1 MSAATDPILGRMRA
15 DAEAI
20 FRTGL
25 SAADPAAA
33 IRRLCRRTEREL
45 RIGERRFDLSGID
58 RIWVVGAGKAT
69 AFMAQAIE
77 DIVGERIEDGIISVK
92 YGHTAPLARIRTVEA
107 GHPLPDANGVAASNA
122 ILELARQAGPRDLV
136 IVLLSGGGSALM
148 PLPAEGIGLAEKQA
162 TTDLLLSCG
171 ATIHEMNAIRKH
183 LSGIKGGQLAQAAAP
198 APCVTLILS
207 DVVGDDLDV
216 IASGP
221 TVPDG
226 STFGDCLDIIGRYGI
241 ESQLP
246 SGVQQRIR
254 GGAAGRVVETPK
266 AKTHDWRHTA
276 HLMVGSNRQALQAA
290 AQAAE
295 QRGYHTMMLSSCIE
309 GETRTVARLHAAMA
323 REILVSGNPLP
334 PPACILSGGETT
346 LVVKGDGRGGRN
358 QEFALNVAMPIADRA
373 SVLILAAGTDG
384 SDGPTD
390 AAGAFVDH
398 TTAARAAGAGL
409 DIRRHLSHNDAYP
422 FFKALGDLLITGPTG
437 TNVMDL
443 NIVLVMTTE
452 KQPIF
457 EDGAEGNHRPNAI
470 RTDSTRTSG

>member
-1 MSAATDPILGRMRA
+1 MIAETDPTLARMRA

-20 FRTGL
+20 FRSGL
-25 SAADPAAA
+25 SAVDPAAA
-33 IRRLCRRTEREL
+33 IRRLCRQAGQEL
-45 RIGERRFDLSGID
+45 LIGEHRFDLSAID
-58 RIWVVGAGKAT
+58 RIWIVGAGKAT
-69 AFMAQAIE
+69 AFMAQAFE
-77 DIVGERIEDGIISVK
+77 DILGERIDDGIISVK
-92 YGHTAPLARIRTVEA
+92 YGHTAPLAHIRTIEA
-107 GHPLPDANGVAASNA
+107 GHPLPDANGVAASRA
-122 ILELARQAGPRDLV
+122 ILDLARQAGRRDLL

-148 PLPAEGIGLAEKQA
+148 PLPADGIDLAEKQT

-221 TVPDG
+221 TVPDR
-226 STFGDCLDIIGRYGI
+226 STFGDCLEILRSYGI

-246 SGVQQRIR
+246 AAVRQRIR
-254 GGAAGRVVETPK
+254 EGATGRLAETPK
-266 AKTHDWRHTA
+266 TNTHDWRHTA
-276 HLMVGSNRQALQAA
+276 HLVVGSNRQALQTAA
-290 AQAAE
+290 RAAE
-295 QRGYHTMMLSSCIE
+295 HRGYHTMVLSPCIE
-309 GETRTVARLHAAMA
+309 GETRTVARLHAAIA
-323 REILVSGNPLP
+323 REILASGNPLP

-358 QEFALNVAMPIADRA
+358 QEFALNAALSIADQP

-384 SDGPTD
+384 TDGPTD

-422 FFKALGDLLITGPTG
+422 FFETLGDLLITGPTG

-443 NIVLVMTTE
+443 NIVLVTATE
-452 KQPIF
+452 K
-457 EDGAEGNHRPNAI
+457 
-470 RTDSTRTSG
+470 